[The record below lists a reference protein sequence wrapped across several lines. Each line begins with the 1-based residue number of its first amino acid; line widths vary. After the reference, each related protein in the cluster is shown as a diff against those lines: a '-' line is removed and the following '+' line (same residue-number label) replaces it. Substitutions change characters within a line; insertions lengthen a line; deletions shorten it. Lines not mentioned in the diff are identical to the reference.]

1 MSEVSILRFLKICFG
16 NCLYKPDELAI
27 KVFNMIKLYGEPIR
41 VKKASQ
47 DKKSLDVGANLF
59 LGNLDP
65 DVDEKMLHDTF
76 SAFGVISD
84 HPKIMRDPDTGN
96 PRGFGFISYDSFEA
110 SDAAIEAM
118 TGQYLSNRQITVTYA
133 YKKDTKEERHGTP
146 EERLLAANSQ
156 RSRPHKLFATGPSTH
171 NAPKVNGLQP
181 VPIPGPR
188 PPPQPQVYQT
198 QPPSWPSQPQQQYGL
213 AVRPPM
219 QFRPP
224 QGMQSQPPPPQF
236 PHHQQGFGC
245 PRQPPPYQAMGM
257 HQHGWPPQH
266 IQQHGGL
273 VILILNNKSL
283 GD

>member
-1 MSEVSILRFLKICFG
+1 
-16 NCLYKPDELAI
+16 
-27 KVFNMIKLYGEPIR
+27 
-41 VKKASQ
+41 
-47 DKKSLDVGANLF
+47 
-59 LGNLDP
+59 
-65 DVDEKMLHDTF
+65 
-76 SAFGVISD
+76 
-84 HPKIMRDPDTGN
+84 
-96 PRGFGFISYDSFEA
+96 
-110 SDAAIEAM
+110 
-118 TGQYLSNRQITVTYA
+118 
-133 YKKDTKEERHGTP
+133 
-146 EERLLAANSQ
+146 LAANSQ
-156 RSRPHKLFATGPSTH
+156 RSRPHKLFATVPSTH

>member
-41 VKKASQ
+41 VKKIWF
-47 DKKSLDVGANLF
+47 LDGNCIRHLKIRRAWMFGANLF

-110 SDAAIEAM
+110 SDAAIESLMHTRKTPKESA
-118 TGQYLSNRQITVTYA
+118 TVVL
-133 YKKDTKEERHGTP
+133 K
-146 EERLLAANSQ
+146 RLLAANSQ